1 MYPTVGR
8 SVSVATDGDIA
19 TRAPLAN
26 GVELPVLGF
35 GTWQLPADGTTYQ
48 TVRWALELG
57 YRHIDTAQ
65 GYGNEHEVG
74 RAMKDSGLPRESI
87 CLVTKL
93 SNPAEYRSA
102 RQRFEEQMSS

>member
-1 MYPTVGR
+1 MTIATRFPTMGR
-8 SVSVATDGDIA
+8 SVVVPTDSDKRHA
-19 TRAPLAN
+19 VTLAN
-26 GVELPVLGF
+26 GFAMPVLGF

-65 GYGNEHEVG
+65 GYANEHEVG
-74 RAMKDSGLPRESI
+74 AAIRDSGIPREDI

-93 SNPAEYRSA
+93 SQPGEY
-102 RQRFEEQMSS
+102 